1 MAFLP
6 THTGPLPRLLP
17 RLPRLLLS
25 TSRPKPPLP
34 NVYSFQALSTVR
46 CVATTPTNNSQPLS
60 APSSTEKKASGMFA
74 DGTSLQSLGISPDI
88 ADYLADM
95 GISTP
100 TKAQAALI
108 PLMLDGLAM
117 QTEYAE
123 SVAAAEAAQALQE
136 AGGGA
141 LRSGEDSEAEREAD
155 GGTEG
160 GGVVA
165 TGPHPPERDVHDV
178 LMFGAETG
186 SGKTLAYLLPYV
198 EAVRN
203 TSVDLK
209 AVILVPS
216 RELCQQVEMLM
227 GKYFTKAPKHV
238 VIAGGLPPDV
248 TEVKDVRV
256 IIATPGALLNY
267 FRFSPKAETSDKV
280 IVVDEADML
289 LSGSF
294 VKDVERI
301 LNQPGMK
308 PFATRRN
315 GDLRR
320 LNRNR
325 LVFVGATYPHWT
337 GEKVKSIVTWMKRR
351 YPGVHAVQTEDIHKR
366 NRQLRSRWRFTKGE
380 RERLNGLMEVLEE
393 TTEEDKIMVFTS
405 KAENC
410 RRAYEAVMGR
420 LGAATVAAK
429 YGGALEL
436 HKKVGADMREENLRK
451 FRSGDERLLFCTDL
465 GSRGLDLGKVTRVI
479 EYEFASNVVAH
490 LHRIGRTARAGE
502 SGRTDHFYDEVARPL
517 AEAIMEK
524 GGDEGEETVVEGV
537 FSRNRSFRRKWKKRE
552 REDLASGR
560 VRSLDDVQIDAVD
573 EEEEERLRG

>member
-1 MAFLP
+1 M
-6 THTGPLPRLLP
+6 
-17 RLPRLLLS
+17 
-25 TSRPKPPLP
+25 
-34 NVYSFQALSTVR
+34 
-46 CVATTPTNNSQPLS
+46 
-60 APSSTEKKASGMFA
+60 
-74 DGTSLQSLGISPDI
+74 QSLGISAHF
-88 ADYLADM
+88 ADYLAAM

-117 QTEYAE
+117 QTQYAE
-123 SVAAAEAAQALQE
+123 RVAAADAARAQRDAALTSRE
-136 AGGGA
+136 
-141 LRSGEDSEAEREAD
+141 ER
-155 GGTEG
+155 GTEG
-160 GGVVA
+160 GVQVA
-165 TGPHPPERDVHDV
+165 AQAADAVAVAPEPPEGDVRDV

-198 EAVRN
+198 EAVKR
-203 TSVDLK
+203 TTVDLK
-209 AVILVPS
+209 AIILVPS

-227 GKYFTKAPKHV
+227 RKYFANAPNHV

-248 TEVKDVRV
+248 TQVKDVRV

-267 FRFSPKAETSDKV
+267 FRFSPKPETSDKV

-294 VKDVERI
+294 LRDVERI

-308 PFATRRN
+308 PFATRKN
-315 GDLRR
+315 GEVRR
-320 LNRNR
+320 VNRNR
-325 LVFVGATYPHWT
+325 LLFVGATYPHWT

-351 YPGVHAVQTEDIHKR
+351 YPGVEAVQTEDIHKR
-366 NRQLRSRWRFTKGE
+366 SRQLRSRWRFTKGDMD
-380 RERLNGLMEVLEE
+380 RLNALMEVLEE
-393 TTEEDKIMVFTS
+393 TSEQDKIMVFTS

-410 RRAYEAVMGR
+410 RRACEAVMGR

-451 FRSGDERLLFCTDL
+451 FRSGEERLLFCTDL

-502 SGRTDHFYDEVARPL
+502 SGFTDHFYDEVARPL
-517 AEAIMEK
+517 AQAIMDK
-524 GGDEGEETVVEGV
+524 GGDDGEETVVDGV
-537 FSRNRSFRRKWKKRE
+537 FSRNRSFRRKLKKRE
-552 REDLASGR
+552 REGPADGSA
-560 VRSLDDVQIDAVD
+560 RSLDDVEIDAID